1 MPSDALLPANALSG
15 LQIGISVS
23 DSADLARLGLL
34 ETHFRL
40 AVGEI
45 ARCVLVSGGHLAY
58 GGHLRPDGYTT
69 FLIQELHRFSRRDRP
84 LHLYLPWSEHRAMT
98 LNAIREEQV
107 ALGLFGEMQF
117 LGPKG
122 EIVDPAANRM
132 EGPAPVTDEP
142 EREESLTAL
151 RRYMAQQTQG
161 RILIGGNREGFL
173 GHMPG
178 VVEEALMAIDQGQPL
193 YLAGGFG
200 GVTADIVRALGVDD
214 MAWLPEPDGAAL
226 RDPRLVAGLERLVE
240 RAGETKMASLQNGL
254 DEAENRRLAASHRP
268 SEIAALLSLGLGRR
282 VCGSPQS

>member
-1 MPSDALLPANALSG
+1 MPSDELLPANALAG

-40 AVGEI
+40 AVGEV

-98 LNAIREEQV
+98 LSAIKEERS

-117 LGPKG
+117 LGPNG
-122 EIVDPAANRM
+122 EVVDPAAGRD
-132 EGPAPVTDEP
+132 EAPAPVNDER

-161 RILIGGNREGFL
+161 RILIGGKRLGFL
-173 GHMPG
+173 GHTPG
-178 VVEEALMAIDQGQPL
+178 VIEEALMAIDQGQPL

-200 GVTADIVRALGVDD
+200 GVTADIIRALGVDN
-214 MAWLPEPDGAAL
+214 MAWLPEPDDAAP

-254 DEAENRRLAASHRP
+254 NESENRRLAASHRP

-282 VCGSPQS
+282 FRSGR

>member
-1 MPSDALLPANALSG
+1 MPSAALLPANALAG

-98 LNAIREEQV
+98 LSAIAEKRG
-107 ALGLFGEMQF
+107 ALGLFGEMRF

-122 EIVDPAANRM
+122 EVVDPAANRN
-132 EGPAPVTDEP
+132 ETPAPVTDER
-142 EREESLTAL
+142 EREKSLTAL
-151 RRYMAQQTQG
+151 RGYMARQTHG
-161 RILIGGNREGFL
+161 RIVIGGKRSGFL

-178 VVEEALMAIDQGQPL
+178 VIEEALMAIDHGQPL

-200 GVTADIVRALGVDD
+200 GVTADIIRALGVDD
-214 MAWLPEPDGAAL
+214 MAWLPEPDDAAP

-240 RAGETKMASLQNGL
+240 RAGETERKSLQNGL
-254 DEAENRRLAASHRP
+254 DESENRRLAASHRP

-282 VCGSPQS
+282 SRGGGKV

>member
-1 MPSDALLPANALSG
+1 MPHVALLPANALAG

-98 LNAIREEQV
+98 LSAIERERN
-107 ALGLFGEMQF
+107 ALGLFGEMRF
-117 LGPKG
+117 LDAKG
-122 EIVDPAANRM
+122 EDVNPAANRN
-132 EGPAPVTDEP
+132 EAPAPITGEG
-142 EREESLTAL
+142 ERQQSLTAL
-151 RRYMAQQTQG
+151 RRYMAQQTHG
-161 RILIGGNREGFL
+161 RIVVGGKRSGFL

-178 VVEEALMAIDQGQPL
+178 VIEEALMAIDYGQPL

-200 GVTADIVRALGVDD
+200 GVTADIIRALGVDD
-214 MAWLPEPDGAAL
+214 MAWLPEPEDTTP
-226 RDPRLVAGLERLVE
+226 RDPRLIAGLERLVE
-240 RAGETKMASLQNGL
+240 RAGETGMRSLRNGL

-282 VCGSPQS
+282 FRDGG

>member
-1 MPSDALLPANALSG
+1 MPSDALLPANALAG

-58 GGHLRPDGYTT
+58 GGHLHPDGYTT

-84 LHLYLPWSEHRAMT
+84 LHLYLPWSEHRAMA
-98 LNAIREEQV
+98 LSAIKEERS

-117 LGPKG
+117 LGPNG
-122 EIVDPAANRM
+122 DVIDPAANRN
-132 EGPAPVTDEP
+132 EPPVPVTDER
-142 EREESLTAL
+142 EREESLTSL
-151 RRYMAQQTQG
+151 RRYMAQQTHG
-161 RILIGGNREGFL
+161 RIVIGGKRSGFL

-178 VVEEALMAIDQGQPL
+178 VIEEALMAIDCGQPL

-200 GVTADIVRALGVDD
+200 GVTADIIRALGVDD
-214 MAWLPEPDGAAL
+214 MAWLAVPDDGAPS
-226 RDPRLVAGLERLVE
+226 DPRLLAGLELLAK
-240 RAGETKMASLQNGL
+240 RASETKMQSLQNGL
-254 DEAENRRLAASHRP
+254 DESENRRLAASHRP

-282 VCGSPQS
+282 FKPT